1 MQYFFRN
8 RLFDRITN
16 RDQKNAIINE
26 EIFHN
31 RKKEIRTKL
40 FSMPNNHCNSDLC
53 YVNITYPLK
62 NCY

>member
-1 MQYFFRN
+1 MQYFFRKRN

-53 YVNITYPLK
+53 
-62 NCY
+62 